1 MRDFKAEFGAEEG
14 GGAPDILS
22 QPSLFRCSGRR
33 GTAQNENYRQTGT
46 DSGPGESSEREEGS
60 CR

>member
-1 MRDFKAEFGAEEG
+1 MRDFKAESARKKEEVP
-14 GGAPDILS
+14 PDILS

-33 GTAQNENYRQTGT
+33 GTAQNENHRQTGT
-46 DSGPGESSEREEGS
+46 DFGPGESSERDEGS